1 MKSKLDIGLL
11 LLRTSIASTMLVYGF
26 TKLINGVSFISGLL
40 SDYGLPSFLS
50 YGVYIGEILAPLL
63 IIIGYRTKLA
73 GLIFAINC
81 LVAILMVQ
89 LPNFFT
95 LNEFGGWY
103 VSPIVIYFVF
113 GLAMLYTG
121 AGKIALS
128 HTNKWD

>member
-11 LLRTSIASTMLVYGF
+11 LLRTSIASTMLVYGI

-40 SDYGLPSFLS
+40 SDYGLPSFFS

-63 IIIGYRTKLA
+63 IIICYSTKLA

-89 LPNFFT
+89 LPNLFT

-103 VSPIVIYFVF
+103 VGPIVIYFVF
-113 GLAMLYTG
+113 GLAMFYTG

-128 HTNKWD
+128 YTNKWD

>member
-11 LLRTSIASTMLVYGF
+11 LLRTSIASTMLVYGI

-40 SDYGLPSFLS
+40 SDYGLPSFFS

-103 VSPIVIYFVF
+103 VGPIFIYFVF
-113 GLAMLYTG
+113 GLAMFYTG

-128 HTNKWD
+128 STNKWD

>member
-11 LLRTSIASTMLVYGF
+11 LLRTSIASTMLVYGI

-40 SDYGLPSFLS
+40 SNYGLPSVLS

-95 LNEFGGWY
+95 LNEFGGWFIG
-103 VSPIVIYFVF
+103 PIVIYFVF
-113 GLAMLYTG
+113 GLAMFFTG

-128 HTNKWD
+128 STNKWD

>member
-11 LLRTSIASTMLVYGF
+11 LLRTSIASTMLVYGI

-103 VSPIVIYFVF
+103 VGPIVIYFVF
-113 GLAMLYTG
+113 GLAMFYTG

-128 HTNKWD
+128 STNKWD

>member
-11 LLRTSIASTMLVYGF
+11 LLRTSIASTMLVYGI

-40 SDYGLPSFLS
+40 SDYGLPSFFS

-103 VSPIVIYFVF
+103 VGPIVIYFVF
-113 GLAMLYTG
+113 GLAMFYTG

-128 HTNKWD
+128 STNKWD

>member
-11 LLRTSIASTMLVYGF
+11 LLRTSIASTMLVYGI

-40 SDYGLPSFLS
+40 SDYGLPSFFS

-103 VSPIVIYFVF
+103 VGPIVIYFVF
-113 GLAMLYTG
+113 GLAMFYTG

-128 HTNKWD
+128 YTNKWD

>member
-1 MKSKLDIGLL
+1 
-11 LLRTSIASTMLVYGF
+11 MLVYGI

-40 SDYGLPSFLS
+40 SDYGLPSFFS
-50 YGVYIGEILAPLL
+50 YGVYIGEILTPLL

-103 VSPIVIYFVF
+103 VGPIVIYFVF
-113 GLAMLYTG
+113 GLAMFYTG

-128 HTNKWD
+128 STNKWD

>member
-11 LLRTSIASTMLVYGF
+11 LLRTSIASTMLVYGI
-26 TKLINGVSFISGLL
+26 TKLINGVSFISDVL

-89 LPNFFT
+89 LPNFFS

-103 VSPIVIYFVF
+103 VGPIVIYFVF
-113 GLAMLYTG
+113 GLAMFYIG

-128 HTNKWD
+128 STNKWD

>member
-11 LLRTSIASTMLVYGF
+11 LLRTSIASTMLVYGI

-103 VSPIVIYFVF
+103 VGPIVIYFVF
-113 GLAMLYTG
+113 GLAMFYTG